1 MMIDSS
7 IYPSTNQSCVY
18 TLFYITVPIAGLDM
32 VQRLKLTH
40 TTGGHGQLVR
50 IPSGQ
55 RDGCLVDPTMSS
67 STIMKLQ
74 EESQLQSLTPG
85 LEPHLM
91 LGEARRTLSTGMLR
105 WVGLLGTL
113 RTKSHQI
120 LAAVVAIVLP
130 WQDLKVI
137 SKFR

>member
-1 MMIDSS
+1 
-7 IYPSTNQSCVY
+7 
-18 TLFYITVPIAGLDM
+18 M

-55 RDGCLVDPTMSS
+55 RAGCLVDPTMSS

-74 EESQLQSLTPG
+74 EESQLQSPTPG
-85 LEPHLM
+85 LVPRLM
-91 LGEARRTLSTGMLR
+91 PGEAKRTLSTGMLR
-105 WVGLLGTL
+105 WLGLLGTS

-120 LAAVVAIVLP
+120 LAAVVAIVL
-130 WQDLKVI
+130 L
-137 SKFR
+137 